1 MHKLIL
7 QKLIYYFIYNITW
20 VTTISRPTERMSY
33 ATCKSGCQLK
43 QSTDVSAQLRVINAL
58 IPLIS
63 IAFFIHR
70 LWTVAVCKLSCVYP
84 IIET

>member
-1 MHKLIL
+1 MGD
-7 QKLIYYFIYNITW
+7 N
-20 VTTISRPTERMSY
+20 ISRPTERMSY

-63 IAFFIHR
+63 IAFSVHR
-70 LWTVAVCKLSCVYP
+70 LWTVPVCKLSCVYP
-84 IIET
+84 VIET